1 MKVGGSNVTSRKWV
15 NLFLT
20 TLLWG
25 GLITLFVSFFV
36 QNEHYVTAFNPF
48 SIWEVIILMLMY
60 LGLGFIFSV
69 ISQMAFFA
77 YLTVH
82 QFGLGMFRKLWAPI
96 QIVLILFTL
105 FDLVYFRYKA
115 VSGEAGVAS
124 FFVLPAA
131 LLLFGW
137 AVAYLKSKET
147 NSKAFIPALFFM
159 VVITSVELVPAFQ
172 ADDSDWVM
180 LMLPA
185 VLFCNTYQLLV
196 LHRLNDGETKA
207 EAVPA
212 SNTPKKGQKKKKNR
226 KKKSKR

>member
-1 MKVGGSNVTSRKWV
+1 MTSRKWV

-25 GLITLFVSFFV
+25 GVITLVVSFFV
-36 QNEHYVTAFNPF
+36 QSEHYATALNPF
-48 SIWEVIILMLMY
+48 SIWEVIILTLMY

-82 QFGLGMFRKLWAPI
+82 QFGLGMFRKLWGPI
-96 QIVLILFTL
+96 QVVLIAFTL
-105 FDLVYFRYKA
+105 FDLVYFRYKS
-115 VSGEAGVAS
+115 VSGEAGLAT

-137 AVAYLKSKET
+137 AVAYVKSRET
-147 NSKAFIPALFFM
+147 NAKAFLPALFFM

-172 ADDSDWVM
+172 ADDPDWVM

-185 VLFCNTYQLLV
+185 VLFCNTYQLLI
-196 LHRLNDGETKA
+196 LHRINEGQSKE
-207 EAVPA
+207 EAVPEA
-212 SNTPKKGQKKKKNR
+212 GSTKPPQKKKKKR